1 MRKSETMAL
10 LEKSEMEVPLH
21 EPLGE
26 RVGTERRRWD
36 RLWYE
41 LKRSRMALPGAVVV
55 LSFVLM
61 ALFAPLIA
69 PYDPF
74 QNNLSQTLLRP
85 STKHLLGTDELGRD
99 ILSRILYGARISILE
114 GLVSV
119 LLAMVIGVPMGVIS
133 GYLGGKVDAVMM
145 RLIDILLAFPG
156 VLLAVAIIS
165 ILGPSLTNAMISV
178 GIYTVPI
185 FARLARG
192 STLSVKEEPFIEA
205 CRAIGISHVQIL
217 YRHIFPNIS
226 AHLFVMATLRV
237 GISILTASS
246 LSFLGLGAQPP
257 SPEWGA
263 MLSNGRNY
271 LLVAPHLVIFPGLA
285 IILLVLGINLLQDGL
300 RLALDPKLRGR

>member
-1 MRKSETMAL
+1 MGMPNLSIMAA
-10 LEKSEMEVPLH
+10 
-21 EPLGE
+21 EPEQTPE
-26 RVGTERRRWD
+26 RTLSSRRARWK
-36 RLWYE
+36 RIWHE
-41 LKRSRMALPGAVVV
+41 LKRSRLAIPGGLVV
-55 LSFVLM
+55 LFFIVV
-61 ALFAPLIA
+61 ALFAPVIA
-69 PYDPF
+69 PHDPF
-74 QNNLSQTLLRP
+74 KNDLSRTLMRP
-85 STKHLLGTDELGRD
+85 GSAFLLGTDELGRD
-99 ILSRILYGARISILE
+99 MLSRLIFGARLSLIE
-114 GLVSV
+114 GIVSV
-119 LLAMVIGVPMGVIS
+119 LLAMMIGVPIGVLS
-133 GYLGGKVDAVMM
+133 GYVGGKLDTVLM

-178 GIYTVPI
+178 GIYTVPM

-192 STLSVKEEPFIEA
+192 STLSVREEPYIEA
-205 CRAIGISHVQIL
+205 CRAIGISNLQIL
-217 YRHIFPNIS
+217 SRHVFPNIG

-271 LLVAPHLVIFPGLA
+271 LLIAPHLAVFPGLA

-300 RLALDPKLRGR
+300 RLALDPKMRER

>member
-1 MRKSETMAL
+1 MGPQTDPKINIQSGVS
-10 LEKSEMEVPLH
+10 LEKTVLPQRARWK
-21 EPLGE
+21 
-26 RVGTERRRWD
+26 RVWH
-36 RLWYE
+36 E
-41 LKRSRMALPGAVVV
+41 LKRSRLAIPGGLVV
-55 LSFVLM
+55 LFFIGVS
-61 ALFAPLIA
+61 LFAHVIA
-69 PYDPF
+69 PYDPLK
-74 QNNLSQTLLRP
+74 NDLAQTLLQP
-85 STKHLLGTDELGRD
+85 SSKHLLGTDELGRD
-99 ILSRILYGARISILE
+99 ILSRLIFGSRLSLIE
-114 GLVSV
+114 GVVSV
-119 LLAMVIGVPMGVIS
+119 LLAMMIGVPIGVFS
-133 GYLGGKVDAVMM
+133 GYVGGKVDTILM

-178 GIYTVPI
+178 GIYTVPM

-192 STLSVKEEPFIEA
+192 STLSVKEEPYIEA
-205 CRAIGISHVQIL
+205 CRAIGISNVRILCRHV
-217 YRHIFPNIS
+217 FPNIS

-271 LLVAPHLVIFPGLA
+271 LLVAPHLVAFPGLA

-300 RLALDPKLRGR
+300 RLALDPKIRER

>member
-1 MRKSETMAL
+1 MGFFKGP
-10 LEKSEMEVPLH
+10 LEEKF
-21 EPLGE
+21 
-26 RVGTERRRWD
+26 GTASGRWD

-41 LKRSRMALPGAVVV
+41 LKRSRMAIPGGLIV
-55 LSFVLM
+55 LCFLLV

-69 PYDPF
+69 PHDPF
-74 QNNLSQTLLRP
+74 HNDLSKTLLRP
-85 STKHLLGTDELGRD
+85 GPKHLLGTDELGRD
-99 ILSRILYGARISILE
+99 ILSRIIYGARISILE

-119 LLAMVIGVPMGVIS
+119 LLAMSIGVPIGIVS
-133 GYLGGKVDAVMM
+133 GYVGGKVDTVMM

-205 CRAIGISHVQIL
+205 CRAIGISHFQIL
-217 YRHIFPNIS
+217 IRHVFPNIS

-271 LLVAPHLVIFPGLA
+271 LLIAPHLVIFPGLA